1 MFRRFFQFLL
11 SISSFFMFS
20 RIIPVH
26 AEAVN
31 PYSGGY
37 YNCTWTAWQLAYDK
51 LGVAMPNFGDA
62 GNWYS
67 RAASLGYWVDQTPSN
82 NSVVVWSGH
91 VGYVDEY
98 DPATNMMFVEQGG
111 MQIGS
116 GGYWAGWMNVGRSLG
131 GQELYGFIH
140 FYDAPVLYSGPSASW
155 SEEAQKE
162 SADEANGLPSIEEQ
176 NAEARRVADQRART
190 TQMIEDLRPMVNTY
204 EIRADIPAEKIEEQQ
219 TPMMIGTDQDTSLTE
234 VPDQEVQISEEPTVP
249 QLRLGSPEGETDIEI
264 IKPLRLD

>member
-1 MFRRFFQFLL
+1 MFRRLLQLLLTISSIFLL
-11 SISSFFMFS
+11 NGTVL
-20 RIIPVH
+20 VH
-26 AEAVN
+26 AESVN

-67 RAASLGYWVDQTPSN
+67 RAGSLGYWVDQTPSS

-98 DPATNMMFVEQGG
+98 DPTTNMMFVEQGG

-140 FYDAPVLYSGPSASW
+140 FYDAPVLYSGPSAAW

-162 SADEANGLPSIEEQ
+162 SDAEANGLPSIEEQ
-176 NAEARRVADQRART
+176 EIEARRVAAQRMNLA
-190 TQMIEDLRPMVNTY
+190 QVMEDLRPMINTY
-204 EIRADIPAEKIEEQQ
+204 EIRADIPTEQIEEMQ
-219 TPMMIGTDQDTSLTE
+219 TPMMVGIEQTVSLTE
-234 VPDQEVQISEEPTVP
+234 EPNDTPASEEPSVP
-249 QLRLGSPEGETDIEI
+249 QLHFGSPEGEADIEVK
-264 IKPLRLD
+264 KPLRLG